1 MGELSQVQTRSTRR
15 NKTQTLQLMGFIPV
29 AEQETTGEGDDEED
43 DRDHQFKLL
52 IFVFVGKSAS
62 RSEVNVTNTRG
73 LKAI

>member
-1 MGELSQVQTRSTRR
+1 MRGARSRHVPQR
-15 NKTQTLQLMGFIPV
+15 KKQHANAPAGGVVPV

-43 DRDHQFKLL
+43 DREHQFKLL

-62 RSEVNVTNTRG
+62 RSEVNVMNTRG

>member
-1 MGELSQVQTRSTRR
+1 MFHRGR
-15 NKTQTLQLMGFIPV
+15 NNTQTLQLMGFIPV
-29 AEQETTGEGDDEED
+29 AEQETTGEGDHEED

-62 RSEVNVTNTRG
+62 RSEVNVMNTRG